1 MHFSPAASVPVYTS
15 RQHTPMPEALYILS
29 TLDSGVRVL
38 ELRLPPQMD
47 VISFDDLNLALTDEF
62 DRAPGDYIIDLSAT
76 DYVGSAVLGLLV
88 NIRSRVRRSGGRLVL
103 CRLSPR
109 ILEIFR
115 VGSLESLFTIS
126 ATRETA
132 IETLARR

>member
-1 MHFSPAASVPVYTS
+1 
-15 RQHTPMPEALYILS
+15 MPEALYILS
-29 TLDSGVRVL
+29 TLESGVRVL

-115 VGSLESLFTIS
+115 IGSLESLFTIS

-132 IETLARR
+132 IETLAGR